1 MCGERL
7 LLRWLLGSVVNKGAF
22 LQKPGLQ
29 AVKLWTQ
36 MQMKQEVFSLA
47 DVSSSDGC
55 DM

>member
-1 MCGERL
+1 MAAWQVL
-7 LLRWLLGSVVNKGAF
+7 LTKELSCRN
-22 LQKPGLQ
+22 QGLQ